1 MWNAP
6 PPNPDLVGGASAT
19 ADRRHLMSAIG
30 MDHLDTF
37 AVAIKLLAMLMSP
50 RAAINACH
58 RSLIR
63 YRLSVDGRDRQD
75 SRDEPVQYITLIA
88 VMTLTSIKSGS
99 SSVKRGALI
108 ALGAFE
114 SMMTQR
120 IRCCWRG

>member
-1 MWNAP
+1 M
-6 PPNPDLVGGASAT
+6 VGGASAT

-37 AVAIKLLAMLMSP
+37 AVAIKLLAMLISP
-50 RAAINACH
+50 RAAINAVINACH

-63 YRLSVDGRDRQD
+63 YRPSVDGRDRQD
-75 SRDEPVQYITLIA
+75 SRDERVQYITLIA

-99 SSVKRGALI
+99 SSVKRGTLI

-114 SMMTQR
+114 SMMAQR
-120 IRCCWRG
+120 IRCCWRD